1 MNKIKGADYLKL
13 VHRYFANS
21 AIGPS
26 TLRKQGAPGVA
37 KAARKFLRKLNISKL
52 TDKQANEYQSW
63 LDKKT
68 DGLMKKFPKGAKN
81 NWGAA
86 RKAINLLMVAAY
98 FNKVLSR
105 KYKLDKFKDVLETPL
120 DGIAAKKLREF
131 ARKNLNLRL
140 RFLGIKNLTP
150 QVSEQFQNVASVY
163 ARQKGIHRAEL
174 DIILWPSRV

>member
-1 MNKIKGADYLKL
+1 MDEEQRLKL
-13 VHRYFANS
+13 MIHRYIANR
-21 AIGPS
+21 AIGRS
-26 TLRKQGAPGVA
+26 TLRNQGVRGVA

-52 TDKQANEYQSW
+52 AEKQAKEYHSW

-68 DGLMKKFPKGAKN
+68 DGLMKRFPKGAKK

-86 RKAINLLMVAAY
+86 RKAINLLMFAAY

-105 KYKLDKFKDVLETPL
+105 EYKLDRFKDVLETPL

-140 RFLGIKNLTP
+140 RFPGIKHLTP
-150 QVSEQFQNVASVY
+150 QVSEQFQKVASAY
-163 ARQKGIHRAEL
+163 AKQKGIHRAEL
-174 DIILWPSRV
+174 DIILGPSGV